1 MPPGLAVMAA
11 RRTAPYDCPVLA
23 RKISRTL
30 DLRGQVCPGPTVDT
44 RLTLKELAAGEVLE
58 VVLDYYP
65 ARQTIPDLMGELRF
79 PCELEES
86 AERGPHGESVF
97 RFFITKT

>member
-1 MPPGLAVMAA
+1 MID
-11 RRTAPYDCPVLA
+11 RR
-23 RKISRTL
+23 ISRTL

-44 RLTLKELAAGEVLE
+44 RLALKELAAGEVLE

-65 ARQTIPDLMGELRF
+65 ARYTIPDLMNDLRF
-79 PCELEES
+79 PCELVES
-86 AERGPHGESVF
+86 DERGPAGQPVF

>member
-1 MPPGLAVMAA
+1 
-11 RRTAPYDCPVLA
+11 
-23 RKISRTL
+23 
-30 DLRGQVCPGPTVDT
+30 
-44 RLTLKELAAGEVLE
+44 